1 MKKILHTSVIII
13 MVVAIFFT
21 GIMFVL
27 RYHEKGET
35 NMPFD
40 ISKISIISTIDG
52 QDVEDKKN
60 TWNKVVEQN
69 NDIYIYIEKNE
80 NYSKTEAIKNI
91 IINNFRIA
99 KNPKIGDISFYKPST
114 NENTIFENLEE
125 YKTEEITFSGDQQT
139 EIQKL
144 QISNQGG
151 IVAFRCANQNLG
163 NYTSNDKELNYKK
176 LLKGIN
182 ATYEDINAEIYFDI
196 DIVLENE
203 LKFKATVQLNIP
215 AKDVIEKGTA
225 SEELTVL
232 NIVFKR
238 VEN

>member
-99 KNPKIGDISFYKPST
+99 KSPKIGDISFYKPST